1 MMLSEW
7 PGWISRY
14 PAVRRPA
21 IKLWRVL
28 LRVQRATFA
37 NAVLVVRKG
46 DGRVLVLPSPSGNLG
61 LPAKGLHAWAPI
73 PTQVEEWL
81 EQLLRQ
87 RSTPSL
93 VAIDGTPGQK
103 GVTFLYVYAAI
114 LEAAME
120 RGDALWLEPDVAA
133 SALGGND
140 SRLLLLCANRQ
151 EGAGR

>member
-1 MMLSEW
+1 MLSEW

-37 NAVLVVRKG
+37 NAVLVVRKS
-46 DGRVLVLPSPSGNLG
+46 DGRVLVLPSSSGNLR
-61 LPAKGLHAWAPI
+61 LPVKQLHAWGPI

-81 EQLLRQ
+81 EQLLHQ

-103 GVTFLYVYAAI
+103 GVTFLYAAI
-114 LEAAME
+114 LEAPME
-120 RGDALWLEPDVAA
+120 KGDALWLEPDVAA
-133 SALGGND
+133 SGLGGND
-140 SRLLLLCANRQ
+140 SRLLLFCANRQ

>member
-1 MMLSEW
+1 MLSEW
-7 PGWISRY
+7 LGWISRY
-14 PAVRRPA
+14 PVVRRPA

-46 DGRVLVLPSPSGNLG
+46 NGRVLVLPSPSGNLG
-61 LPAKGLHAWAPI
+61 LPAKEFHAWAPI
-73 PTQVEEWL
+73 TTQVEEWL

-103 GVTFLYVYAAI
+103 GVTFLYAAI
-114 LEAAME
+114 LEAAMQS
-120 RGDALWLEPDVAA
+120 GDQLWLEPDVAA
-133 SALGGND
+133 SGLGGND
-140 SRLLLLCANRQ
+140 KRANRQ